1 MVTASSVKMMKSP
14 KWLGRAVKRR
24 LGSLL
29 RLLTMSYAAGPPST
43 GSTLKRDT
51 PEGVA
56 AVVTEAEE
64 VEAVL
69 DGVVEVCCLSF
80 FFFLLTSVQSE
91 SESEGGL
98 FIGEEV
104 GGRGG
109 AIAQAL
115 SLPCQKDTPMKQEQ

>member
-1 MVTASSVKMMKSP
+1 
-14 KWLGRAVKRR
+14 
-24 LGSLL
+24 
-29 RLLTMSYAAGPPST
+29 MSYVAGPPST

-69 DGVVEVCCLSF
+69 DGVLEVCCLSF
-80 FFFLLTSVQSE
+80 FFFLLLLTSIQSE